1 MANTSKIEG
10 SSLIQTLLLFI
21 RRYHKSISID
31 ALLDGLPVAPEM
43 PLKDVVRSKGTP
55 SIFSRAAEK
64 AGLKTSL
71 IERPL
76 QKILQLQLPA
86 IALLSH
92 ENACILEQF
101 SEDRSQIKV
110 IYPGADPIEEW
121 VNIDEL
127 AEEYLGYCFLLKK
140 THHYKIDQQHLSHK
154 KHWFWGTLKYS
165 RGLYIDV
172 LLASFLINIF
182 ILASPIFTMSVYDRV
197 VPNNAIE
204 TLKVFAIGVITVY
217 LLDSFLKFTRSYF
230 LEIAAKKS
238 DVIMSSI
245 IFGKIMDM
253 KIAVFPRSV
262 GSFASNIKDFD
273 SIRGFLTNAT
283 LTTLIDLPFAIIFF
297 IVIGWIGGSI
307 VLIPMVSGALILL
320 YAALI
325 RKPLRRSIESTYEA
339 SAWKNGVLIE
349 SLQNIETIKSH
360 GLSHQAQHQWED
372 ATGDIA
378 AKSLRSR
385 LLSASL
391 PTITGLLIQ
400 LNTVLV
406 VFYGVYLIRDLE
418 LTTGGL
424 IAIVILTSR
433 TIAPLGQAAA
443 LITNFEDAKT
453 AFKVIDDITAL
464 PDEHPHGVEFV
475 RPPEF
480 KGKIEFKD
488 VTFCYPDNDKPAVEN
503 LSFIIEPGEKVGI
516 IGRMGSGKSTI
527 EKLIIGLY
535 EPQSGTVLIDNI
547 DLRQIDPADL
557 RQHISYVPQDIQLF
571 RGTVRENI
579 LKGNHRADDATLLN
593 AARLSG
599 VEEFITQHPSGF
611 DMWVGE
617 RGMGLSGGQK
627 QSVAIA
633 RALMR
638 KGVIHLYDEPSNAMD
653 QLTEIRLLKQ
663 LAGVVKS
670 STFILVTQKT
680 APLQLVDRIIVMEQG
695 KKALD
700 GTTGDVLAKLGGPR
714 DKTA

>member
-1 MANTSKIEG
+1 MGNFSKIEQDN
-10 SSLIQTLLLFI
+10 LIQTLLLFI

-31 ALLDGLPVAPEM
+31 ALLNGLPITSATSHQEIVYGKGAPS
-43 PLKDVVRSKGTP
+43 L
-55 SIFSRAAEK
+55 FSRAAQK

-71 IERPL
+71 TQRPL

-86 IALLSH
+86 IALLNND
-92 ENACILEQF
+92 NACILEQF
-101 SEDRSQIKV
+101 SEDRTQIK
-110 IYPGADPIEEW
+110 IIHSGSTPLEEW
-121 VNIDEL
+121 VAVEEL

-140 THHYKIDQQHLSHK
+140 IHYYEIDRQHLGHQ
-154 KHWFWGTLKYS
+154 KHWLWDTLKLS
-165 RGLYIDV
+165 RSFYIDV
-172 LLASFLINIF
+172 LLASFLINLF

-217 LLDSFLKFTRSYF
+217 LLDSFLKFVRSYF

-238 DVIMSSI
+238 DVIISSI
-245 IFGKIMDM
+245 IFEKVMDM
-253 KIAVFPRSV
+253 KASVFPRSV
-262 GSFASNIKDFD
+262 GSFATNIKDFD
-273 SIRGFLTNAT
+273 SIRSFLTNAT

-297 IVIGWIGGSI
+297 IVIGWIGGNI
-307 VLIPMVSGALILL
+307 VFIPMISGCLILL
-320 YAALI
+320 YAVII
-325 RKPLRRSIESTYEA
+325 RRPLRRSIESTYEA

-360 GLSHQAQHQWED
+360 GLAHQAQHQWEE

-378 AKSLRSR
+378 TKSLRSR
-385 LLSASL
+385 MLSSSL
-391 PTITGLLIQ
+391 PTITGLLVQ

-443 LITNFEDAKT
+443 LITNFEDAQT
-453 AFKVIDDITAL
+453 AFKVLDDITKM
-464 PDEHPHGVEFV
+464 PNEHPHGVEFV

-480 KGKIEFKD
+480 RGRIEFKD
-488 VTFCYPDNDKPAVEN
+488 VTFCYPDNEKPAVSN

-527 EKLIIGLY
+527 EKLILGLY
-535 EPQSGTVLIDNI
+535 EPQSGTILIDNI
-547 DLRQIDPADL
+547 DIRQIDPADY

-579 LKGNHRADDATLLN
+579 IKGNHRADDAVLLN

-617 RGMGLSGGQK
+617 RGMGLSGGQR
-627 QSVAIA
+627 QSVGIA

-638 KGVIHLYDEPSNAMD
+638 KGVINLYDEPSNAMD
-653 QLTEIRLLKQ
+653 QLTETRLLEK
-663 LAGVVKS
+663 LATVFQT

-680 APLQLVDRIIVMEQG
+680 APLKLVNRIIVMEQG
-695 KKALD
+695 QKVMD
-700 GTTGDVLAKLGGPR
+700 GPTREILTKLGGDR
-714 DKTA
+714 GKTA

>member
-1 MANTSKIEG
+1 VADTSTIEE

-21 RRYHKSISID
+21 QQYHKSISID
-31 ALLDGLPVAPEM
+31 ALLDGLPISPATS
-43 PLKDVVRSKGTP
+43 LKDIVSGKGGP
-55 SIFSRAAEK
+55 SLFSRAAEK

-71 IERPL
+71 VKRPL
-76 QKILQLQLPA
+76 QKVLQLQLPA
-86 IALLSH
+86 IALLDND
-92 ENACILEQF
+92 NACILEQF
-101 SEDRSQIKV
+101 SEDRSQIK
-110 IYPGADPIEEW
+110 IIHPGAEPLEEW
-121 VNIDEL
+121 VALKDLE
-127 AEEYLGYCFLLKK
+127 EEYLGYCFLLKK
-140 THHYKIDQQHLSHK
+140 THHYNVDQQHLGQQ
-154 KHWFWGTLKYS
+154 KHWFWGTLKRS
-165 RGLYIDV
+165 RKLYIDV

-204 TLKVFAIGVITVY
+204 TLKVFAVGVITVY
-217 LLDSFLKFTRSYF
+217 LLDSFLKFIRSYF

-245 IFGKIMDM
+245 IFEKIMDM

-307 VLIPMVSGALILL
+307 VFIPMVSGCLILL
-320 YAALI
+320 FAIII
-325 RKPLRRSIESTYEA
+325 RNPLRRSIESTYEA

-360 GLSHQAQHQWED
+360 GLSHQAQHQWEE

-391 PTITGLLIQ
+391 PTITGLLVQ

-453 AFKVIDDITAL
+453 AFKVIDDITML
-464 PDEHPHGVEFV
+464 PDEHPRGVEFV

-480 KGKIEFKD
+480 KGKIEFRD
-488 VTFCYPDNDKPAVEN
+488 VTFCYPDNEKPAVEN
-503 LSFIIEPGEKVGI
+503 LSFVVEPGEKVGI

-527 EKLIIGLY
+527 EKLILGLY
-535 EPQSGTVLIDNI
+535 EPQSGMVLIDNI
-547 DLRQIDPADL
+547 DIRQIDPADL
-557 RQHISYVPQDIQLF
+557 RQHINYVPQDIQLF

-579 LKGNHRADDATLLN
+579 IKGSRKADDAALLN

-617 RGMGLSGGQK
+617 RGMGLSGGQR

-653 QLTEIRLLKQ
+653 QLTEARLLKQ
-663 LAGVVKS
+663 LATVVKPA
-670 STFILVTQKT
+670 TFILVTQKT

-695 KKALD
+695 KKAMD
-700 GTTGDVLAKLGGPR
+700 GTTGEILTKLGGSR
-714 DKTA
+714 DKDA